1 MSVAK
6 VVELVGSSNKSFLDA
21 VDTAIQRASKTV
33 RGIRGVD
40 VVGQKAIVK
49 SGKVTEYRVNLKI
62 SFAVE

>member
-6 VVELVGSSNKSFLDA
+6 VVELVGSSNRSFQDA

-49 SGKVTEYRVNLKI
+49 SGKV
-62 SFAVE
+62 

>member
-6 VVELVGSSNKSFLDA
+6 VIELVGSSNKSFQDA
-21 VDTAIQRASKTV
+21 VDTAIQLASKTV

-40 VVGQKAIVK
+40 VVGQKAMAK
-49 SGKVTEYRVNLKI
+49 SGKVTEYKANLKV

>member
-6 VVELVGSSNKSFLDA
+6 VVELVGSSNKSFQDA

-33 RGIRGVD
+33 RNIRGVD

-49 SGKVTEYRVNLKI
+49 SGKVTEYRVNLKL